1 MSSGIISV
9 NDARLAIEQNGSLTA
24 LIGSNTVYDQKHAS
38 YARKKEVNV
47 KVVSSDNQDLLIR
60 NMPLFDDN
68 DVKEMV
74 NQTGEFK
81 YVHIGCITV
90 SIEPLIHQRFM
101 SAFGKSI
108 KGVCV
113 IFDSTFEV
121 FEESIICAH
130 KFDLSEGRADF
141 VCYPNHCLSA
151 TDSNLCER
159 LSVLLCM
166 DNIKV
171 KKGNEMLTVCIGH
184 VTSGTNTLNPGGHTP
199 GPMRTV
205 GVKGT
210 AEVDISTM
218 GNEVIHRLESAR
230 DKGLLDIVPTGG
242 DLYIR
247 PKRHGVKK
255 YFMKQP
261 KVVVRKNY
269 NTSVAEGGVRQSGPD
284 SGFEAPRRSFSAPS
298 SPQSS
303 NRSTRPTSSGSVRTG
318 NKYYIDGD
326 LIRGAVKAKKDNL
339 RSISA
344 RYNKLQLG
352 T

>member
-1 MSSGIISV
+1 MTTGIISV

-60 NMPLFDDN
+60 NMPLFDESDM
-68 DVKEMV
+68 KEMA

-90 SIEPLIHQRFM
+90 SIEPLIHQRFL
-101 SAFGKSI
+101 STFGKSI

-141 VCYPNHCLSA
+141 ICYPNHCLSA
-151 TDSNLCER
+151 NDNNLCER

-166 DNIKV
+166 DNIRV

-184 VTSGTNTLNPGGHTP
+184 VTSGTNTLNPGGHP
-199 GPMRTV
+199 SGPMKTV

-210 AEVDISTM
+210 SEVDLESM
-218 GNEVIHRLESAR
+218 GDEVVSRLESAR
-230 DKGLLDIVPTGG
+230 ENGLLDVVPAGG

-247 PKRHGVKK
+247 PKRSGLVK
-255 YFMKQP
+255 YFMKPP

-269 NTSVAEGGVRQSGPD
+269 NTAVTLDTERRATEREVKD
-284 SGFEAPRRSFSAPS
+284 APRQSFSAPS
-298 SPQSS
+298 SPQAPSARS
-303 NRSTRPTSSGSVRTG
+303 VLESGTIPRNRF
-318 NKYYIDGD
+318 YIDGD
-326 LIRGAVKAKKDNL
+326 IIRNAVKAKKDNL
-339 RSISA
+339 KSVSA
-344 RYNKLQLG
+344 RYNNLMIKS
-352 T
+352 